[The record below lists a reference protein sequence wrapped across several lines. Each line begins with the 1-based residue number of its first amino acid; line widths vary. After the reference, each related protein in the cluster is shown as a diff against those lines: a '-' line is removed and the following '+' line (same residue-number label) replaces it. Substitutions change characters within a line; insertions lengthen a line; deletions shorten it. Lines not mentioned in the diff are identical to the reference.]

1 MPNRTTSHDT
11 DKLDHSTHPTTHAT
25 QDDLRAPGGGS
36 AGAPPQEKQEK
47 SREKPKKIP
56 ESGARQLKDVRPS
69 RP

>member
-36 AGAPPQEKQEK
+36 ASAPPQEKRE
-47 SREKPKKIP
+47 EKPKKIP
-56 ESGARQLKDVRPS
+56 EAGARQHPKPRGP
-69 RP
+69 